1 MPISSETR
9 TAGPFVGNGVTTAFP
24 FEFKVFAAADMLVVK
39 LEVATGTETTLAL
52 TSDYTVSLNAD
63 QNADPGGTV
72 TLNSAL
78 PTGFKLVVSSALEF
92 LQETDLTNQGGFYPS
107 VVTNALDRLTI
118 LCQQLKEDVERS
130 AKLPITSAVDADT
143 LVTNINAVADSLTD
157 IATVAGIEGD
167 VTDVA
172 AIAADVTTAAANV
185 ADITNFADVWVGPSA
200 TDPTTRTDSSALQ
213 AGDLYFNTADSEVR
227 VYDGDSWEAVAQGV
241 STPYQSFSG
250 TGAQTAFTLSSA
262 PGTLGSLEVFIS
274 GVRQVPTTDYT
285 VSGTTLTFTS
295 APALGTSNIFC
306 RWISTQAIT
315 VPADGS
321 VGTTQLQD
329 GSVTTAKLASGAV
342 TSAKLASGAAVANI
356 GTGGI
361 SATELASN
369 AVTTAKITDANITAA
384 KLSGAQSGSAPIY
397 GARAWVNLNGTGTV
411 AVRASGNVT
420 SITDLGTGQYTVNF
434 TTALPDANYSV
445 ACSGSWDG
453 SAANRPSVAG
463 VSDTGANWTTSS
475 VQVNVT
481 NPATN
486 ANLDVPYINV
496 TIFR

>member
-306 RWISTQAIT
+306 RWIATQAIT
-315 VPADGS
+315 VPSADS
-321 VGTTQLQD
+321 VGTSALQD
-329 GSVTTAKLASGAV
+329 GSVTT
-342 TSAKLASGAAVANI
+342 AKLASGAAVANI

-361 SATELASN
+361 TATQLASN
-369 AVTTAKITDANITAA
+369 AVTTAKITDANVTAA
-384 KLSGAQSGSAPIY
+384 KLDGAQSGSAPIY
-397 GARAWVNLNGTGTV
+397 GARAWVNFNGTGTV
-411 AVRASGNVT
+411 AIRASGNVT
-420 SITDLGTGQYTVNF
+420 SITDNGTGDYQVNF
-434 TTALPDANYSV
+434 TTAMPDANYAV
-445 ACSGSWDG
+445 ALGSGG
-453 SAANRPSVAG
+453 SPPADCVNLNYNS
-463 VSDTGANWTTSS
+463 STGEVTPTTSYF
-475 VQVNVT
+475 NVAVT
-481 NPATN
+481 LVGT
-486 ANLDVPYINV
+486 DYRDQKYITLV
-496 TIFR
+496 VYR